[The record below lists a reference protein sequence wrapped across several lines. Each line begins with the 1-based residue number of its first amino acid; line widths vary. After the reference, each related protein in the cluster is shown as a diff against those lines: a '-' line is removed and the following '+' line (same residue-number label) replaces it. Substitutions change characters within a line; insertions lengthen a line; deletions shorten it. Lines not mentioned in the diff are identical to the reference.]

1 MQKRQKRPHRRP
13 QKLRTRL
20 LCRSKHLKIL
30 VLNGPNLNLLGARET
45 STYGQTSLVE
55 IESRLLH
62 LAKDLSSPSTAK
74 DRMASLELEFKQSNV
89 EGELVTIIQSCL
101 EPSSNVN
108 ISGVLINPGAYG
120 HTSIAIRDAFL
131 AVAIP
136 FVEVHVSNVYA
147 REPFRHKSYLS
158 DVAVGVIAGFG
169 AKSYELGLRAL
180 YDHLIVNAVK

>member
-1 MQKRQKRPHRRP
+1 M
-13 QKLRTRL
+13 
-20 LCRSKHLKIL
+20 KIL

-45 STYGQTSLVE
+45 STYGQTSLAE
-55 IESRLLH
+55 IESRLVK
-62 LAKDLSSPSTAK
+62 LAKDMLAKDISTAATGNDK
-74 DRMASLELEFKQSNV
+74 NANLELEFKQSNV
-89 EGELVTIIQSCL
+89 EGELVNIIQSCL
-101 EPSSNVN
+101 ESSSNSD

-131 AVAIP
+131 AVAVP

-169 AKSYELGLRAL
+169 ANSYELGLRAL